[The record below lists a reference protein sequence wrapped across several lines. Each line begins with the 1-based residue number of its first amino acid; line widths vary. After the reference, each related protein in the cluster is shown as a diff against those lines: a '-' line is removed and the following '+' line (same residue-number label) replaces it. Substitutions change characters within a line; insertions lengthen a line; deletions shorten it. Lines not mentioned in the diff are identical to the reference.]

1 MWVVF
6 RRHYADL
13 RGHRIFI
20 GITVAIALLVNLLV
34 RVHLLVPILPLPPH
48 KDPLKGFH
56 SWSKLGETIN
66 AHIANSP
73 HPAGYFL
80 VSDSGTRVAEAVFYT
95 GNRYLGVDFF
105 RPERYLFLEQPDEK
119 LRGKNAIILGG
130 TNTNDIERYGAYF
143 RKVEMIGFYAHTYRG
158 EAIQKNHS
166 PIFKGEDYLGT
177 WTQLNPIPSRGL
189 N

>member
-1 MWVVF
+1 VG
-6 RRHYADL
+6 A
-13 RGHRIFI
+13 RGCDA
-20 GITVAIALLVNLLV
+20 GVLQLALQAGVGNLLGQV
-34 RVHLLVPILPLPPH
+34 AGGAHLRLAQSMLLL
-48 KDPLKGFH
+48 DPLQGFH

-105 RPERYLFLEQPDEK
+105 RPERYLFLAQADEK

-130 TNTNDIERYGAYF
+130 TNTNEFARYGAYF

-158 EAIQKNHS
+158 ETIHKNS
-166 PIFKGEDYLGT
+166 NPIFKGEDYLGN
-177 WTQLNPIPSRGL
+177 WAQLNPIPPREL